1 MSTASASSAFTTA
14 STRVPERARRAGWL
28 ALGLWLA
35 AGAPAPAELVVL
47 TGGEVLKV
55 SGYEVTGERVRL
67 ALATGGELVLPLLR
81 VERIVED
88 EIVDETPVPEPVAES
103 PFTLG
108 FIPGQAFAV
117 PRFAAEVAA
126 AAARHDLNPRLLAA
140 VVSAESAFDPRA
152 VSRKGARGLM
162 QLMPATAARFGVAAR
177 ELFEP
182 ERNLEAGARYLRWLI
197 DRYDGALHLA
207 LAAYNAGEGTVDR
220 YRGVPPY
227 RETRRYV
234 LRIYELFGVTP
245 TPR

>member
-1 MSTASASSAFTTA
+1 MSTASASSGSTTA
-14 STRVPERARRAGWL
+14 STRAPERGRRAGWL
-28 ALGLWLA
+28 ALALLLTV
-35 AGAPAPAELVVL
+35 GAPAPAELVVL

-55 SGYEVTGERVRL
+55 SGYEVTGEPDP
-67 ALATGGELVLPLLR
+67 LATGGELVLPLLR

-88 EIVDETPVPEPVAES
+88 EIVDATPVPEPVAES

-108 FIPGQAFAV
+108 FVPGQAFAV
-117 PRFAAEVAA
+117 PRFATEIAT

-245 TPR
+245 APR